1 MGVGDAYTIAS
12 SIDGNWLAWSVTYYF
27 WSFIGV
33 CFAAGAIGFVIGLA
47 VQYGILNKKLKE
59 SAVKD
64 DELKKAKYE
73 VSNKQTEIDLLKQ
86 KYDTEQ
92 KRNEA
97 EITKLKS
104 EIDSLK
110 AEGETKLEET
120 HKLTKEELTEYVS
133 KFPDA
138 QKDILAEIYAAGGS
152 IEAEALDSALMTL
165 ASAGLISV
173 PPLMAPGTY
182 CTWSLTPEVNAL
194 ISANPSVVESKR
206 AKKLRKRQEQ
216 KRELSHHIRHL
227 SHEEKIVLWIVYES
241 DEEGFDYKECDSY
254 YDNDRNAYKINTIL
268 DDFKRANLVDYE
280 YIGAKKKKWSIT
292 DLGKELV
299 EENLDTFKYVK
310 DALKKERR

>member
-1 MGVGDAYTIAS
+1 MGVGDVYTIAS

-92 KRNEA
+92 KRKEE
-97 EITKLKS
+97 EITKLEA

-110 AEGETKLEET
+110 AEYEARLKKTNKLSEED
-120 HKLTKEELTEYVS
+120 LAEYIS

-138 QKDILAEIYAAGGS
+138 QKDILAEIYEAGGS

-182 CTWSLTPEVNAL
+182 CVWSLTPEVNAL
-194 ISANPSVVESKR
+194 ISANPSIVESKR
-206 AKKLRKRQEQ
+206 VKKLRKQQEQ
-216 KRELSHHIRHL
+216 KRELSRHIRHL
-227 SHEEKIVLWIVYES
+227 NHEAKMVLWVVYES
-241 DEEGFDYKECDSY
+241 DNKGFDLKEYDSVHSDENRYKA
-254 YDNDRNAYKINTIL
+254 NRIL
-268 DDFKRANLVDYE
+268 AEFENKNLVDYE
-280 YIGAKKKKWSIT
+280 YIDTHTRKWSMT

-310 DALKKERR
+310 DALKKER

>member
-1 MGVGDAYTIAS
+1 MGVGDVYTIAS

-138 QKDILAEIYAAGGS
+138 QKDILAEIYEAGGS

-194 ISANPSVVESKR
+194 ISANPSIVESKR
-206 AKKLRKRQEQ
+206 AKKLRKQQEQ
-216 KRELSHHIRHL
+216 KRELSRHIRHL
-227 SHEEKIVLWIVYES
+227 DHEAKMVLWVVYES
-241 DEEGFDYKECDSY
+241 DNKGFALKEYDSVHSDENRYKA
-254 YDNDRNAYKINTIL
+254 NRIL
-268 DDFKRANLVDYE
+268 AEFENKNLVDYE
-280 YIGAKKKKWSIT
+280 YIDTQTRKWSMT

-310 DALKKERR
+310 DALKKER